1 MKVPVGE
8 GAGRAVG
15 ADGRHGDDGV
25 GASVTGCGPT
35 WAPEVVWDA
44 DTDLRIVACAA
55 EPGTEDAS
63 RFDLIRTLGTVSVTP
78 A

>member
-1 MKVPVGE
+1 VGGSPADGAVPVGE

-15 ADGRHGDDGV
+15 SDGRHGDDRV
-25 GASVTGCGPT
+25 GALDCDVLTAHG
-35 WAPEVVWDA
+35 
-44 DTDLRIVACAA
+44 TDLRLVTDTA
-55 EPGTEDAS
+55 EPGSEDAS